1 MSLGSLAE
9 VKYLLTFSSRLG
21 FLATDDFEGL
31 LQGYEELGKKLW
43 KFYEKVRE
51 A

>member
-1 MSLGSLAE
+1 MDRNRVAE
-9 VKYLLTFSSRLG
+9 SI
-21 FLATDDFEGL
+21 GL
-31 LQGYEELGKKLW
+31 PWWDRPEYSQLSQGYEELGKKLW